1 MPFNIFHIGLPRT
14 FLGVQN
20 PKESDAKYVV
30 LSSAYDSTA
39 SYGVGMRFGP
49 HAIIEASRQVETYGI
64 DTSRDFA
71 ECGIY
76 TCDELEVDRGSP
88 EQNCKYV
95 QEAVEAVL
103 AAGKIP
109 ILLGGEHS
117 VSVGAFNAFAPRAK
131 NISILHID
139 AHADMRDEY
148 EGTAFN
154 HACVMRRC
162 REKFHAVSVG
172 IRSYSAE
179 EAEVIKKEK
188 LDVFGVDFKAD
199 EIVKKLKD
207 EVYVTID
214 IDGFDPSEAPAVGTP
229 EPGGLHWKQVTDLL
243 HEVSKKKKIVGFDI
257 VELCPIPGNTVTDF
271 LAARLTYKLIGFIET
286 GKK

>member
-20 PKESDAKYVV
+20 DEAKAKYVV
-30 LSSAYDSTA
+30 LSSPYDSTA
-39 SYGVGMRFGP
+39 SYGVGQRNGP

-64 DTSRDFA
+64 DTLLDLA

-88 EQNCKYV
+88 ERNCKFV

-103 AAGKIP
+103 AAGKFP
-109 ILLGGEHS
+109 VLLGGEHS

-131 NISILHID
+131 NISVLQID
-139 AHADMRDEY
+139 AHADMRGEY
-148 EGTAFN
+148 EGTLYN

-172 IRSYSAE
+172 VRSYSAE
-179 EAEVIKKEK
+179 EAEIIKKEK
-188 LDVFGVDFKAD
+188 LDVFGVEFKAD
-199 EIVKKLKD
+199 DVVKKLKD

-214 IDGFDPSEAPAVGTP
+214 IDAFDPSEAPAVGTP
-229 EPGGLHWKQVTDLL
+229 EPGGLRWKQVTDLL
-243 HEVSKKKKIVGFDI
+243 HEISKKKKIVGFDI

-271 LAARLTYKLIGFIET
+271 LAARLAYKIIGFVET